1 MESVIQPTSLESYS
15 PAPLPAALPSSLLEH
30 LSLDNKRAE
39 NSLIRATPEE
49 ATPLVKEA
57 ADRRLLSLTDRA
69 ITGVEDI
76 MQNGQ
81 PKERLA
87 ASLAI
92 LDRSPA
98 TKPKESTLGSGIT
111 LPAAAVEALIQ
122 GLGNLFNTTGAASN
136 MRNATLQPSAATP
149 ADFEDVTGLYTGE
162 KE

>member
-1 MESVIQPTSLESYS
+1 MLVAS
-15 PAPLPAALPSSLLEH
+15 PPPIPNTLLDR
-30 LSLDNKRAE
+30 LSLDNQRAE
-39 NSLIRATPEE
+39 NSLIRATPSE

-69 ITGVEDI
+69 ISGVEDI
-76 MQNGQ
+76 MANGQ

-98 TKPKESTLGSGIT
+98 TKPKESTLGTGIT

-122 GLGNLFNTTGAASN
+122 GLGNLFSAIPQSRQMTAPPPYADVQDAS
-136 MRNATLQPSAATP
+136 SVE
-149 ADFEDVTGLYTGE
+149 FEDVTALYTGE
-162 KE
+162 DE